1 MSTTDRGIDS
11 PSKKVEEVE
20 TVDHATS
27 GDPVSGGNVDGGY
40 SNENEEKIG
49 YTNDNDINV
58 GYGNESVVANE
69 PQKENNDLNK
79 ERILVG
85 SDGIEYVLEP
95 WLSEETAKKIREEG
109 IFLKKGEGENEG
121 KFSSFLGGGA
131 FGKFYVAFKK
141 ENKEKSGGE
150 KGVIGIKVI
159 TKNLEENE
167 IEATMQRDLTI
178 GVRTTGQES
187 RLMPIYDIINERD
200 DKTGKLIRLNLVM
213 PLASFGNVNSLRE
226 KLKEEKDPQLK
237 RLVSKLVC
245 KDLLIGMWQMHNQGY
260 YHLDIKLDNMVV
272 TSQGKIYY

>member
-1 MSTTDRGIDS
+1 
-11 PSKKVEEVE
+11 
-20 TVDHATS
+20 
-27 GDPVSGGNVDGGY
+27 
-40 SNENEEKIG
+40 
-49 YTNDNDINV
+49 
-58 GYGNESVVANE
+58 
-69 PQKENNDLNK
+69 
-79 ERILVG
+79 
-85 SDGIEYVLEP
+85 
-95 WLSEETAKKIREEG
+95 
-109 IFLKKGEGENEG
+109 LKKGEGENEG

-187 RLMPIYDIINERD
+187 RLMPIYDIIKERD

-260 YHLDIKLDNMVV
+260 YHLDIKLDNMVI